1 MFRVLEGKNV
11 NLRIVE
17 KEDLALGVEWI
28 NNPEYFGEY
37 QPLSQQ
43 SKAELERQ
51 YDKLGSEEKWLFIEK
66 KDGTKIGTISYGPI
80 GKAFDI
86 GYNIISAERRKEY
99 CTEAVGI
106 IVDYLF
112 LSKET
117 VRVQAQVDPRNVAS
131 QRVLEKNGFKKEGTI
146 RKSVFIRGEW
156 RDMFQYSLLREEWK
170 EPTILTKTASS

>member
-1 MFRVLEGKNV
+1 LLEGKSV

-43 SKAELERQ
+43 SRSELEKQ
-51 YDKLGSEEKWLFIEK
+51 YDKLGPEEKWLFVEK
-66 KDGTKIGTISYGPI
+66 KDGTKIGTISYGRI

-86 GYNIISAERRKEY
+86 GYNIVVAERKKNLG
-99 CTEAVGI
+99 TEAVGI
-106 IVDYLF
+106 IVDFLF

-117 VRVQAQVDPRNVAS
+117 IRVQAQIDPRNIAS
-131 QRVLEKNGFKKEGTI
+131 QKVLESNGFKKEGTI
-146 RKSVFIRGEW
+146 RKSMFIRGEW
-156 RDMFQYSLLREEWK
+156 RDQILYSILREEWK
-170 EPTILTKTASS
+170 EPKILTKTP